1 MKRITVG
8 ELAEEVNGIGDEVVS
23 ARGKTVLKDA
33 FLRWAKENKRHVS
46 SGQALADWLREPAS
60 TVLIIKCRI

>member
-1 MKRITVG
+1 MKMTIG
-8 ELAEEVNGIGDEVVS
+8 DLSEEVNGIKDEVVR
-23 ARGKTVLKDA
+23 ARGKTVLKDT

-46 SGQALADWLREPAS
+46 SSQAFADWQREPAS

>member
-1 MKRITVG
+1 MTIG
-8 ELAEEVNGIGDEVVS
+8 DLAEEVNRTTDEVKK
-23 ARGKTVLKDA
+23 ARRKTVLGDA
-33 FLRWAKENKRHVS
+33 YIRWAKENKRHVS